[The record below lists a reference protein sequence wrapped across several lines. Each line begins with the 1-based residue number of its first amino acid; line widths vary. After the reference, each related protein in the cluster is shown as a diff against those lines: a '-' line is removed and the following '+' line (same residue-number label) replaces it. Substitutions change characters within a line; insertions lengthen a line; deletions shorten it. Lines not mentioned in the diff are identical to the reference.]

1 MYDAQ
6 RARGWAGRLALFAAA
21 LGGAA
26 LGIFLVLPLGLVVVG
41 TVVVPLALFE
51 GALLAA
57 VGASWAGVRVLR
69 DQPPQFLAV
78 IAVTLT
84 VGSALALVLLRASRL
99 ADGPLAG
106 PGILSSLAL
115 GASAAVAA
123 YHFGSATSD
132 LRRGRQLMVAA
143 LVVGVL
149 IVPVVVGLAARAGLT
164 GA

>member
-6 RARGWAGRLALFAAA
+6 RARGWAGRLAVFAAA

-26 LGIFLVLPLGLVVVG
+26 LGIFLVLPLGLVVAG
-41 TVVVPLALFE
+41 AVVVPLALFE

-57 VGASWAGVRVLR
+57 VGGSWAGVRVLR
-69 DQPPQFLAV
+69 DHPPQFLAV
-78 IAVTLT
+78 VAVTLT
-84 VGSALALVLLRASRL
+84 VSSALALVLLRTPRL
-99 ADGPLAG
+99 ADGSLVG

-115 GASAAVAA
+115 GASAAAAA
-123 YHFGSATSD
+123 YHFGNATSY
-132 LRRGRQLMVAA
+132 LRRERHLMVAA

-149 IVPVVVGLAARAGLT
+149 IVPVVVGLAARVGLT